1 MKKKWRHRWTKFA
14 QEFCNTLID
23 HEEDIKM
30 YSPNLGCFFKL
41 IDDDDLFFIEV
52 GRWEMNNAN
61 NTLVDTEAVRN
72 I

>member
-1 MKKKWRHRWTKFA
+1 
-14 QEFCNTLID
+14 
-23 HEEDIKM
+23 M

-61 NTLVDTEAVRN
+61 NTLVDTEAIWN